1 MHQAINPK
9 TLSVRPQ
16 AHLLAATKDATA
28 KRSQPRLQVQD
39 CQASFFIFFSWFFSV
54 SESWHIIFFYPEKF
68 PIRE

>member
-9 TLSVRPQ
+9 TLSVCPQ

-28 KRSQPRLQVQD
+28 KHSQPRLQVQD
-39 CQASFFIFFSWFFSV
+39 CQASFFIFFSV